1 MSGRNSKV
9 TKVSDIPRKVPVKAV
24 KVHRK
29 ENNFRKLFM
38 VVICLSAVFGGVFL
52 AALGLKTAHDKYVY
66 SSYPMKFHNEVEQA
80 SKKYGVDKFL
90 IYGVIKT
97 ESNFDPTAVS
107 GAGAIGLM
115 QIMPDSFE
123 WIQTYY
129 VDEEYE
135 DYTVGDLVNAEINID
150 YGTHLLKL
158 MLEQFD
164 GVEATALCAYNAGPG
179 NVESWL
185 HNKEYSDDGKTIKKA
200 PIGETDEYWK
210 KVLRNKSIFQKLYNE
225 MDSGGGIPIDPA
237 DIDPDNFSLE

>member
-1 MSGRNSKV
+1 MNNRNKKI
-9 TKVSDIPRKVPVKAV
+9 TKVSEIPRSFPVKTN
-24 KVHRK
+24 KVHRQ
-29 ENNFRKLFM
+29 ENKFKKVIM
-38 VVICLSAVFGGVFL
+38 VIVCLTAVFVGVFV

-66 SSYPMKFHNEVEQA
+66 SSYPMKYQKEVEQA

-97 ESNFDPTAVS
+97 ESNFDPNALS

-135 DYTVGDLVNAEINID
+135 DYKVGDLVNAEINID

-164 GVEATALCAYNAGPG
+164 NVESTALCAYNAGPG
-179 NVESWL
+179 NVENWL
-185 HNKEYSDDGKTIKKA
+185 
-200 PIGETDEYWK
+200 
-210 KVLRNKSIFQKLYNE
+210 
-225 MDSGGGIPIDPA
+225 
-237 DIDPDNFSLE
+237 

>member
-1 MSGRNSKV
+1 MNNRNKKI
-9 TKVSDIPRKVPVKAV
+9 TKVSDIPRSLPVKTK

-29 ENNFRKLFM
+29 ENKVKKTFM
-38 VVICLSAVFGGVFL
+38 VIICLAAVFIGVFVT
-52 AALGLKTAHDKYVY
+52 ALGLKTAHDKYVY
-66 SSYPMKFHNEVEQA
+66 SSYPMKYQKEVEQA

-97 ESNFDPTAVS
+97 ESNFDPAAVS

-123 WIQTYY
+123 WLQTYY
-129 VDEEYE
+129 VDEEYA

-158 MLEQFD
+158 MLDQFD
-164 GVEATALCAYNAGPG
+164 GIEPTALCAYNAGPG

-185 HNKEYSDDGKTIKKA
+185 KNKEYSDDGKTIKKA
-200 PIGETDEYWK
+200 PIGETDAYFRRVE
-210 KVLRNKSIFQKLYNE
+210 RNKSIFEKLYSE
-225 MDSGGGIPIDPA
+225 MDSVGGIPIDPS
-237 DIDPDNFSLE
+237 DIDPDHFDL